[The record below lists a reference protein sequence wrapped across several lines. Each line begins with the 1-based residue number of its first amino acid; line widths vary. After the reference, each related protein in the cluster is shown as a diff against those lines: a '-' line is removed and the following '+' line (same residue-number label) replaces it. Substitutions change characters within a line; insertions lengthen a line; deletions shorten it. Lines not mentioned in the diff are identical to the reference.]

1 MTMHSILFARFR
13 LKALSLLFA
22 AVLWL
27 FVMLETGDEHE
38 FAVELKPV
46 NTASGLTA
54 AINPPEL
61 KARLGGVRALLLR
74 QQLIGLTAEI
84 DLSQRGA
91 GTLALKSSESH
102 LQVVPGLKVLALS
115 PGSLEIIISQQK

>member
-38 FAVELKPV
+38 FAVKLKPV
-46 NTASGLTA
+46 NTASGFTV

-74 QQLIGLTAEI
+74 QQLIGLTVEI
-84 DLSQRGA
+84 DLSQRDAGA
-91 GTLALKSSESH
+91 LTLKSSDSH
-102 LQVVPGLKVLALS
+102 LQVVPGLKLLALS